1 MKIIPSSVQILD
13 NDWSIKGIFRAV
25 EQAGR
30 TCYKS
35 VGTRYFRLPEGPKNS
50 LESNLIKQAQSDV
63 RVVCK
68 KGANFDPA
76 YYLSIPNKFIGDY
89 LNIEQFDEETFE
101 DSPYYENLTAEDF
114 VNMLIKSGHGAMLE
128 HGTVYLTITYD
139 PENIE
144 DRKLLSKYWKNSY
157 TKVISKILESP
168 DLSKS
173 LSEQKIGESIR
184 VTKAIAYITSNLRV
198 IIENDWWDDL
208 KYVCEPTEYHA
219 KRVTAKFICDRGVSH
234 EIVRHR
240 VMSFAQESTR
250 YCNYSKDK
258 FGQELTFIEPSW
270 EFPSSNTVNTFIDP
284 AWKFRSCSN
293 ILDTRERFEAMLG
306 EAEANYME
314 LITLGF
320 KPQEARAVLPNALKT
335 EIVVTGFIDDWKHFF
350 ELRCSN
356 AAHPDIRKLALDLQN
371 QFIDRKFI

>member
-68 KGANFDPA
+68 KGADFDPA

-114 VNMLIKSGHGAMLE
+114 VGMLMKSGHGAMLE
-128 HGTVYLTITYD
+128 HGTVYMQIDTFLDIPEDKKLDKRVHQYD
-139 PENIE
+139 SN
-144 DRKLLSKYWKNSY
+144 RF
-157 TKVISKILESP
+157 TKVNSMY
-168 DLSKS
+168 
-173 LSEQKIGESIR
+173 IGQGCWRS
-184 VTKAIAYITSNLRV
+184 YITTNLRV
-198 IIENDWWDDL
+198 LIENNWLDDL
-208 KYVCEPTEYHA
+208 KYVCRPTEYHA
-219 KRVTAKFICDRGVSH
+219 KKVTAKFICDRGVSH

-250 YCNYSKDK
+250 YCNYSKNK
-258 FGQELTFIEPSW
+258 FNNELTFIEPAW
-270 EFPSSNTVNTFIDP
+270 EFPSSNIVN
-284 AWKFRSCSN
+284 
-293 ILDTRERFEAMLG
+293 TRERFEAMLG

-335 EIVVTGFIDDWKHFF
+335 EIVVTGFIDDWKHFY
-350 ELRCSN
+350 ELRCDN
-356 AAHPDIRKLALDLQN
+356 AAHPDIRKLALDLQK
-371 QFIDRKFI
+371 QFIDRELI

>member
-13 NDWSIKGIFRAV
+13 NDWSIKGIFRAI
-25 EQAGR
+25 ERAGR

-35 VGTRYFRLPEGPKNS
+35 VGTRYFRLLEGPKNS

-68 KGANFDPA
+68 KGADFDPA

-114 VNMLIKSGHGAMLE
+114 VGMLMKSGHGAMLE
-128 HGTVYLTITYD
+128 HGTVYMQIDTFLDIPEDKKLDKRVHQYD
-139 PENIE
+139 SN
-144 DRKLLSKYWKNSY
+144 RF
-157 TKVISKILESP
+157 TKVNSMY
-168 DLSKS
+168 
-173 LSEQKIGESIR
+173 IGQGCWR
-184 VTKAIAYITSNLRV
+184 YYITTNLRV
-198 IIENDWWDDL
+198 LVENDWLDDL

-219 KRVTAKFICDRGVSH
+219 KRVMVRFICDRITSQS
-234 EIVRHR
+234 IVRHR
-240 VMSFAQESTR
+240 TMSFAQESTR

-258 FGQELTFIEPSW
+258 FGHELVFIEPSW
-270 EFPSSNTVNTFIDP
+270 EFPTSDTVNV
-284 AWKFRSCSN
+284 
-293 ILDTRERFEAMLG
+293 RERFEAMLN

-314 LITLGF
+314 LIALGC
-320 KPQEARAVLPNALKT
+320 KPQEARSVLLSSIKT

-350 ELRCSN
+350 ELRCDN
-356 AAHPDIRKLALDLQN
+356 AAHPDIRKLALDLQK
-371 QFIDRKFI
+371 QFRNRELI

>member
-1 MKIIPSSVQILD
+1 MKIIKSSVKILD
-13 NDWSIKGIFRAV
+13 NDWSIKGIFRAI
-25 EQAGR
+25 ERAGR

-35 VGTRYFRLPEGPKNS
+35 VGTRYFRLEKGSENS
-50 LESNLIKQAQSDV
+50 LESNLIKQAQSDS

-68 KGANFDPA
+68 QGADFDPA
-76 YYLSIPNKFIGDY
+76 YYLSIPNKFISDY
-89 LNIEQFDEETFE
+89 LNIEQFDEENFE

-128 HGTVYLTITYD
+128 HGTVYLYDTYD
-139 PENIE
+139 ISAIDSWTNSLGY
-144 DRKLLSKYWKNSY
+144 KYSKNKYS
-157 TKVISKILESP
+157 KVIT
-168 DLSKS
+168 DDHMD
-173 LSEQKIGESIR
+173 IR
-184 VTKAIAYITSNLRV
+184 DIYITTNLRV
-198 IIENDWWDDL
+198 LVENNWLDDL

-219 KRVTAKFICDRGVSH
+219 KRITAKFICDRGVSH

-250 YCNYSKDK
+250 YCNYSKNK
-258 FGQELTFIEPSW
+258 FGQELTFIEPAW
-270 EFPSSNTVNTFIDP
+270 EFPSSNIVNT
-284 AWKFRSCSN
+284 K
-293 ILDTRERFEAMLG
+293 ERFEAMLE

-350 ELRCSN
+350 ELRCDN
-356 AAHPDIRKLALDLQN
+356 AAHPDIRKLALDLQK
-371 QFIDRKFI
+371 QFIDRNLI

>member
-1 MKIIPSSVQILD
+1 MKIIKSSVKILD
-13 NDWSIKGIFRAV
+13 NDWSVKGIFRAV
-25 EQAGR
+25 ERAGR

-35 VGTRYFRLPEGPKNS
+35 VGTRYFRLVEEPENS
-50 LESNLIKQAQSDV
+50 LKSNLIKRAQNDS

-68 KGANFDPA
+68 KGADFDPA
-76 YYLSIPNKFIGDY
+76 YYISIPNKFINDY
-89 LNIEQFDEETFE
+89 STIEQFDEENFE

-114 VNMLIKSGHGAMLE
+114 VNRLVESKHGAMLE
-128 HGTVYLTITYD
+128 HGTIYMQIDSFLDIPEDKKLDKRVHQYD
-139 PENIE
+139 SN
-144 DRKLLSKYWKNSY
+144 RF
-157 TKVISKILESP
+157 TKVNSMY
-168 DLSKS
+168 
-173 LSEQKIGESIR
+173 IGQGCWR
-184 VTKAIAYITSNLRV
+184 YYITTNLRV
-198 IIENDWWDDL
+198 LVENDWLDDL

-219 KRVTAKFICDRGVSH
+219 KRVMVRFICDRGVSH

-258 FGQELTFIEPSW
+258 FGQELTFIEPAW
-270 EFPSSNTVNTFIDP
+270 EFPP
-284 AWKFRSCSN
+284 SN
-293 ILDTRERFEAMLG
+293 IVNTRERFEAMLG

>member
-13 NDWSIKGIFRAV
+13 NDWSIKGIFRAI
-25 EQAGR
+25 ERAGR

-35 VGTRYFRLPEGPKNS
+35 VGTRYFRLLEGPKNS

-68 KGANFDPA
+68 KGADFDPA

-114 VNMLIKSGHGAMLE
+114 VNMLMKSGHGAMLE
-128 HGTVYLTITYD
+128 HGTVYLDCPETIFW
-139 PENIE
+139 
-144 DRKLLSKYWKNSY
+144 KYNSNKFS
-157 TKVISKILESP
+157 KVIVVDTGETIGKGIYTSP
-168 DLSKS
+168 IYKYY
-173 LSEQKIGESIR
+173 
-184 VTKAIAYITSNLRV
+184 VTTNLRV
-198 IIENDWWDDL
+198 LVENDWLDDL

-219 KRVTAKFICDRGVSH
+219 KRVMVRFICDRITSQS
-234 EIVRHR
+234 IVRHR
-240 VMSFAQESTR
+240 TMSFAQESTR

-258 FGQELTFIEPSW
+258 FGHELVFIEPSW
-270 EFPSSNTVNTFIDP
+270 GFPTSDTVNV
-284 AWKFRSCSN
+284 
-293 ILDTRERFEAMLG
+293 RERFEAMLN

-314 LITLGF
+314 LIALGC
-320 KPQEARAVLPNALKT
+320 KPQEARSVLLSSIKT

-350 ELRCSN
+350 ELRCDN
-356 AAHPDIRKLALDLQN
+356 AAHPDIRKLALDLQK
-371 QFIDRKFI
+371 QFRDRELI

>member
-1 MKIIPSSVQILD
+1 MKIIKSSVKILD
-13 NDWSIKGIFRAV
+13 NDWSIKGIFRAI
-25 EQAGR
+25 ESAGR

-35 VGTRYFRLPEGPKNS
+35 IGTRYFRLEKGPENS
-50 LESNLIKQAQSDV
+50 LESNLIKQAQSDS

-68 KGANFDPA
+68 QGADFDPA

-89 LNIEQFDEETFE
+89 LNIEQFDEENFE

-128 HGTVYLTITYD
+128 HGTVYMQIDTFLDIPEDKKLDKRVHQYD
-139 PENIE
+139 SN
-144 DRKLLSKYWKNSY
+144 RF
-157 TKVISKILESP
+157 TKVNSMY
-168 DLSKS
+168 
-173 LSEQKIGESIR
+173 IGR
-184 VTKAIAYITSNLRV
+184 GCWRYYITTNLRV
-198 IIENDWWDDL
+198 LVENNWLDDL

-219 KRVTAKFICDRGVSH
+219 KKVTAKFICDRGVSH

-240 VMSFAQESTR
+240 GSYGMSFAQESTR
-250 YCNYSKDK
+250 YCNYSKSK
-258 FGQELTFIEPSW
+258 FGQELTFIEPAW
-270 EFPSSNTVNTFIDP
+270 EFPSSNIVN
-284 AWKFRSCSN
+284 
-293 ILDTRERFEAMLG
+293 TRERFEAMLE

-350 ELRCSN
+350 ELRCDN
-356 AAHPDIRKLALDLQN
+356 AAHPDIRKLALDLQK
-371 QFIDRKFI
+371 QFIERNLI

>member
-1 MKIIPSSVQILD
+1 MKIIKSSVKILD
-13 NDWSIKGIFRAV
+13 NDWSVKGIFRAV

-35 VGTRYFRLPEGPKNS
+35 VGTRYFRLVEGPKNS

-68 KGANFDPA
+68 KGADFDPA

-114 VNMLIKSGHGAMLE
+114 VGMLMKSGHGAMLE
-128 HGTVYLTITYD
+128 HGTVYMQIDTFLDIPEDKKLDKRVHQYD
-139 PENIE
+139 SN
-144 DRKLLSKYWKNSY
+144 RF
-157 TKVISKILESP
+157 TKVNSMY
-168 DLSKS
+168 
-173 LSEQKIGESIR
+173 IGQGCWRS
-184 VTKAIAYITSNLRV
+184 YITTNLRV
-198 IIENDWWDDL
+198 LVENNWLDDL
-208 KYVCEPTEYHA
+208 KYVCKPTEYHA
-219 KRVTAKFICDRGVSH
+219 KKVTAKFICDRGVSH

-270 EFPSSNTVNTFIDP
+270 EFPSSNIVNI
-284 AWKFRSCSN
+284 
-293 ILDTRERFEAMLG
+293 RERFEAMLG

>member
-13 NDWSIKGIFRAV
+13 NDWSIKGIFRAI
-25 EQAGR
+25 ERAGR

-35 VGTRYFRLPEGPKNS
+35 VGTRYFRLPEGPENS

-68 KGANFDPA
+68 KGADFDPA

-114 VNMLIKSGHGAMLE
+114 VNMLVKSGHGAMLE
-128 HGTVYLTITYD
+128 HGTVYLQINTFLDIS
-139 PENIE
+139 ERI
-144 DRKLLSKYWKNSY
+144 KLDERVHQYNSNRF
-157 TKVISKILESP
+157 TKVNSRY
-168 DLSKS
+168 
-173 LSEQKIGESIR
+173 IGQGIWR
-184 VTKAIAYITSNLRV
+184 YYITTNLRV
-198 IIENDWWDDL
+198 LVENNWLDDL
-208 KYVCEPTEYHA
+208 IYACEPTEFHV
-219 KRVTAKFICDRGVSH
+219 KKVTAKFICDRGVSH

-240 VMSFAQESTR
+240 GLYGMSYAQESTR
-250 YCNYSKDK
+250 YCNYSKSK

-270 EFPSSNTVNTFIDP
+270 EFPSSSIVST
-284 AWKFRSCSN
+284 K
-293 ILDTRERFEAMLG
+293 ERFEAMLE

-320 KPQEARAVLPNALKT
+320 KPQEARAILPNAIKT

-350 ELRCSN
+350 ELRCDN
-356 AAHPDIRKLALDLQN
+356 AAHPDIRKLALDLQK
-371 QFIDRKFI
+371 QFRDRELI

>member
-13 NDWSIKGIFRAV
+13 NDWSIKGIFRAI
-25 EQAGR
+25 ERAGR

-35 VGTRYFRLPEGPKNS
+35 VGTRYFRLLEGPKNS

-68 KGANFDPA
+68 KGADFDPA

-114 VNMLIKSGHGAMLE
+114 VNMLMKSGHGAMLE
-128 HGTVYLTITYD
+128 HGTVYLDCPETIFW
-139 PENIE
+139 
-144 DRKLLSKYWKNSY
+144 KYNSNKFS
-157 TKVISKILESP
+157 KVIAVDTGETIGKGIYTSP
-168 DLSKS
+168 IYKYY
-173 LSEQKIGESIR
+173 
-184 VTKAIAYITSNLRV
+184 VTTNLRV
-198 IIENDWWDDL
+198 LVENDWLDDL

-219 KRVTAKFICDRGVSH
+219 KRVMVRFICDRITSQS
-234 EIVRHR
+234 IVRHR
-240 VMSFAQESTR
+240 TMSFAQESTR

-258 FGQELTFIEPSW
+258 FGHELVFIEPSW
-270 EFPSSNTVNTFIDP
+270 EFPTS
-284 AWKFRSCSN
+284 
-293 ILDTRERFEAMLG
+293 DTINVRERFEAMLN

-314 LITLGF
+314 LIALGC
-320 KPQEARAVLPNALKT
+320 KPQEARSVLLSSIKT

-350 ELRCSN
+350 KLRCDN
-356 AAHPDIRKLALDLQN
+356 AAHPDIRKLALDLQK
-371 QFIDRKFI
+371 QFTERNLI

>member
-35 VGTRYFRLPEGPKNS
+35 VGTRYFRLVEGPKNS

-68 KGANFDPA
+68 KGADFDPA

-114 VNMLIKSGHGAMLE
+114 VGMLMKSGHGAMLE
-128 HGTVYLTITYD
+128 HGTVYMQIDTFLDIPEDKKLDKRVHQYD
-139 PENIE
+139 SN
-144 DRKLLSKYWKNSY
+144 RF
-157 TKVISKILESP
+157 TKVNSMY
-168 DLSKS
+168 
-173 LSEQKIGESIR
+173 IGQGCWRS
-184 VTKAIAYITSNLRV
+184 YITTNLRV
-198 IIENDWWDDL
+198 LVENNWLDDL
-208 KYVCEPTEYHA
+208 KYVCKPTEYHA
-219 KRVTAKFICDRGVSH
+219 KKVTAKFICDRGVSH

-270 EFPSSNTVNTFIDP
+270 EFPSSNIVNI
-284 AWKFRSCSN
+284 
-293 ILDTRERFEAMLG
+293 RERFEAMLG

>member
-1 MKIIPSSVQILD
+1 MKIIKSSVKILD
-13 NDWSIKGIFRAV
+13 NDWSVKGIFRAV
-25 EQAGR
+25 ERAGR

-35 VGTRYFRLPEGPKNS
+35 VGTRYFRLVEEPENS
-50 LESNLIKQAQSDV
+50 LKSNLIKRAQNDS

-68 KGANFDPA
+68 KGADFDPA
-76 YYLSIPNKFIGDY
+76 YYISIPNKFINDY
-89 LNIEQFDEETFE
+89 STIEQFDEETFE

-114 VNMLIKSGHGAMLE
+114 VNRLVESNHGAMLE
-128 HGTVYLTITYD
+128 HGTVYMQIDSFLDIPEDDKLDKKVHQYD
-139 PENIE
+139 SNCF
-144 DRKLLSKYWKNSY
+144 
-157 TKVISKILESP
+157 TKVNSMY
-168 DLSKS
+168 
-173 LSEQKIGESIR
+173 IGQGCWRS
-184 VTKAIAYITSNLRV
+184 YITTNLRV
-198 IIENDWWDDL
+198 LVENNWLDDL

-258 FGQELTFIEPSW
+258 FGQELTFIEPAW
-270 EFPSSNTVNTFIDP
+270 EFPSSDII
-284 AWKFRSCSN
+284 N
-293 ILDTRERFEAMLG
+293 IKERFEAILG

-335 EIVVTGFIDDWKHFF
+335 EIVVTAFIDDWKHFF
-350 ELRCSN
+350 ELRCDS
-356 AAHPDIRKLALDLQN
+356 AAHPDIRKLALDLQK
-371 QFIDRKFI
+371 QFIDRKLI

>member
-1 MKIIPSSVQILD
+1 MKIISSLVKILD
-13 NDWSIKGIFRAV
+13 NDWSIKGIFRAI
-25 EQAGR
+25 ERAGR

-35 VGTRYFRLPEGPKNS
+35 VGTRYFRLLEGPENS
-50 LESNLIKQAQSDV
+50 LESNLIKQAQNDS

-68 KGANFDPA
+68 KGADFDPA
-76 YYLSIPNKFIGDY
+76 YYLSIPNKFISDY

-128 HGTVYLTITYD
+128 HGTVYLD
-139 PENIE
+139 CPETVFWKYNSN
-144 DRKLLSKYWKNSY
+144 KFSKA
-157 TKVISKILESP
+157 ISVDTGET
-168 DLSKS
+168 
-173 LSEQKIGESIR
+173 IGEGIYTSPIYKYY
-184 VTKAIAYITSNLRV
+184 VTTNLRV
-198 IIENDWWDDL
+198 LVENNWTDDL
-208 KYVCEPTEYHA
+208 WYVCEPTEHHA
-219 KRVTAKFICDRGVSH
+219 KRVMVRFICDRGVSH

-258 FGQELTFIEPSW
+258 FGQELTFIEPAW
-270 EFPSSNTVNTFIDP
+270 EFPSSSIVN
-284 AWKFRSCSN
+284 
-293 ILDTRERFEAMLG
+293 TRERFEAMLE

-350 ELRCSN
+350 ELRCDS
-356 AAHPDIRKLALDLQN
+356 AAHPDIRKLALDLQK
-371 QFIDRKFI
+371 QFVDRNLI

>member
-13 NDWSIKGIFRAV
+13 NDWSIKGIFRTV

-35 VGTRYFRLPEGPKNS
+35 VGTRYFRLLEGPKNS

-68 KGANFDPA
+68 KGADFDPA

-114 VNMLIKSGHGAMLE
+114 VNMLMKSGHGAMLE
-128 HGTVYLTITYD
+128 HGTVYLDCPETIFW
-139 PENIE
+139 
-144 DRKLLSKYWKNSY
+144 KYNSNKFS
-157 TKVISKILESP
+157 KVIAVDTGETIGKGIYTSP
-168 DLSKS
+168 IYKYY
-173 LSEQKIGESIR
+173 
-184 VTKAIAYITSNLRV
+184 VTTNLRV
-198 IIENDWWDDL
+198 LVENDWLDDL

-219 KRVTAKFICDRGVSH
+219 KRVMVRFICDRITSQS
-234 EIVRHR
+234 IVRHR
-240 VMSFAQESTR
+240 TMSFAQESTR

-258 FGQELTFIEPSW
+258 FGHELVFIEPSW
-270 EFPSSNTVNTFIDP
+270 EFPTSDTVNV
-284 AWKFRSCSN
+284 
-293 ILDTRERFEAMLG
+293 RERFEAMLN

-314 LITLGF
+314 LIALGC
-320 KPQEARAVLPNALKT
+320 KPQEARSVLLSSIKT

-350 ELRCSN
+350 ELRCDN
-356 AAHPDIRKLALDLQN
+356 AAHPDIRKLALDLQK
-371 QFIDRKFI
+371 QFRDRELI

>member
-13 NDWSIKGIFRAV
+13 NDWSIKGIFRAI
-25 EQAGR
+25 ERAGR

-35 VGTRYFRLPEGPKNS
+35 VGTRYFRLLEGPKNS

-68 KGANFDPA
+68 KGADFDPA

-114 VNMLIKSGHGAMLE
+114 VNMLMKSGHGAMLE
-128 HGTVYLTITYD
+128 HGTVYLDCPETIFW
-139 PENIE
+139 
-144 DRKLLSKYWKNSY
+144 KYNSNKFS
-157 TKVISKILESP
+157 KVIAVDTGETIGKGIYTSP
-168 DLSKS
+168 IYKYY
-173 LSEQKIGESIR
+173 
-184 VTKAIAYITSNLRV
+184 VTTNLRV
-198 IIENDWWDDL
+198 LVENDWLDDL

-219 KRVTAKFICDRGVSH
+219 KRVMVRFICDRITSQS
-234 EIVRHR
+234 IVRHR
-240 VMSFAQESTR
+240 TMSFAQESTR

-258 FGQELTFIEPSW
+258 FGHELVFIEPSW
-270 EFPSSNTVNTFIDP
+270 EFPTSNTVNV
-284 AWKFRSCSN
+284 
-293 ILDTRERFEAMLG
+293 RERFEAMLN

-314 LITLGF
+314 LIALGC
-320 KPQEARAVLPNALKT
+320 KPQEARSVLLSSIKT

-350 ELRCSN
+350 ELRCDN
-356 AAHPDIRKLALDLQN
+356 AAHPDIRKLALDLQK
-371 QFIDRKFI
+371 QFRDRELI